1 MAEAAHIVI
10 VDDDPV
16 IREVVHEYLTGRG
29 YRVST
34 ADGGAAMR
42 RILEREPVDLV
53 ILDLTMPEE
62 HGFEILHAI
71 RKTSDAGV
79 IILTGTGEPVDEVVG
94 LELGAD
100 DYVSK
105 PCDMRQLLARVR
117 SVLRRI
123 KPQTKGDLDSDGSVI
138 EFDGWRL
145 DPTARRLFSPDRS
158 EVALTTAEFDLLT
171 ALVDSA
177 NRVLSRDQLLDV
189 TRNGDWSPYDRS
201 IDTLVSRLRRKLGA
215 DPKAPKLIQT
225 VRGVG
230 YVFTPKIKRT

>member
-34 ADGGAAMR
+34 ADGGAAMH

-71 RKTSDAGV
+71 RKTSNAGV

-100 DYVSK
+100 DYV
-105 PCDMRQLLARVR
+105 P
-117 SVLRRI
+117 
-123 KPQTKGDLDSDGSVI
+123 
-138 EFDGWRL
+138 
-145 DPTARRLFSPDRS
+145 
-158 EVALTTAEFDLLT
+158 
-171 ALVDSA
+171 
-177 NRVLSRDQLLDV
+177 
-189 TRNGDWSPYDRS
+189 NG
-201 IDTLVSRLRRKLGA
+201 G
-215 DPKAPKLIQT
+215 
-225 VRGVG
+225 
-230 YVFTPKIKRT
+230 